1 MRLQLSLEFMIV
13 LAFVLLVFV
22 FMFALISS
30 ERAVSINSQMF
41 SQLQLIAQNIASQI
55 SSAYRAGNGFRST
68 IPMVSSIGNAQYNVT
83 ITKSGEVIVS
93 ATVGKQ
99 IIQALAYSNTNIV
112 SNPSFSP
119 SSASSTYILPISN
132 GTISLQNSQGNI
144 CVDYNC
150 PNTTNLVG
158 SIALSS
164 KVAHAAQFN
173 GENTYIEAPASS
185 AYSFNG
191 PQVTVAFWIYPI
203 PSPYWGA
210 SGNYWENAVS
220 VYPTTACTGG
230 GSGTGYNFFIES
242 GGNPPT
248 ESWTADNVRD
258 FPGQPLVPYKW
269 QMFVGVANSTYIN
282 VYYNGKQ
289 IGTPVAISGATAFT
303 TPPTIRISG
312 SNIASS
318 GPGCNPISGDLADVQ
333 IYNTALSANQIQ
345 ALYQEGINGTP
356 IVPRNLVGWWPLDG
370 NANDYSGAGDNGA
383 ISGPIIFPTVAQI
396 TAQVLNQYGTPLKN
410 ALVGFATDLGTFSN
424 GLGSGQ
430 SAAAYTDSN
439 GIASVL
445 LTQQNASGYADVKA
459 AAFNFVSPIE
469 SNVVA
474 WYPLDFGTGN
484 AVYDISGNGNNGA
497 MNGQP
502 YWNFPKYV
510 SRFNGNNSQIQIQ
523 PTVALNS
530 TTFTVNLWVRP
541 LLYGNAGD
549 HVSTPDTNGYSS
561 VIAGHGYTGMWWF
574 EFRDNNQLNF
584 YVGNTVSGSYATP
597 TITNAFPELGQWYML
612 TGTYS
617 PSAGIIKLYINGG
630 SEVATATSSIIPG
643 GGSPI
648 IISGSN
654 PAQTTGG
661 YFKGDIANMQI
672 YNTVLSPSQIQQLY
686 QSGIAALPISNAG
699 LIGWWP
705 LDGNANDY
713 SGAGNSGTAHK
724 ITYTLLDNY
733 TRDSIF
739 IAETPNVLP
748 IPGIMSCDNLAQ
760 CTNSSLPHLYLSN
773 MPLEFNQGRFQ
784 TANFSLDVS
793 SWIYSHAVI
802 VPNGANTVTITAWIK
817 PRTIQGDSTYAGI
830 VRIDGNAGTGTGL
843 LLSLQGSSG
852 YPSMAT
858 WGNDFV
864 PTSGPK
870 VNYNQWNFLA
880 VRINGTD
887 QALLYVNG
895 QAESGTL
902 SDSLV
907 PSLKYGGY
915 STNFSIGSTDSPG
928 RLFNGSIANV
938 QVYLSPLSVKNLS
951 GLYARGIEGV
961 PLSNQN
967 LVGWWPLDGNAN
979 DYSGSA
985 HNGTAVN
992 VNYPFFSGQ
1001 YNLSGLSTVSSVA
1014 NEWQAIGIPS

>member
-1 MRLQLSLEFMIV
+1 
-13 LAFVLLVFV
+13 
-22 FMFALISS
+22 
-30 ERAVSINSQMF
+30 
-41 SQLQLIAQNIASQI
+41 
-55 SSAYRAGNGFRST
+55 
-68 IPMVSSIGNAQYNVT
+68 
-83 ITKSGEVIVS
+83 
-93 ATVGKQ
+93 
-99 IIQALAYSNTNIV
+99 
-112 SNPSFSP
+112 
-119 SSASSTYILPISN
+119 
-132 GTISLQNSQGNI
+132 
-144 CVDYNC
+144 
-150 PNTTNLVG
+150 
-158 SIALSS
+158 
-164 KVAHAAQFN
+164 
-173 GENTYIEAPASS
+173 
-185 AYSFNG
+185 
-191 PQVTVAFWIYPI
+191 
-203 PSPYWGA
+203 
-210 SGNYWENAVS
+210 
-220 VYPTTACTGG
+220 
-230 GSGTGYNFFIES
+230 
-242 GGNPPT
+242 
-248 ESWTADNVRD
+248 
-258 FPGQPLVPYKW
+258 
-269 QMFVGVANSTYIN
+269 
-282 VYYNGKQ
+282 
-289 IGTPVAISGATAFT
+289 FT

-549 HVSTPDTNGYSS
+549 NVSTPDTNGYSS

-584 YVGNTVSGSYATP
+584 YVGNTVSGSYTTP

-713 SGAGNSGTAHK
+713 SGAGDNGT
-724 ITYTLLDNY
+724 I
-733 TRDSIF
+733 
-739 IAETPNVLP
+739 V
-748 IPGIMSCDNLAQ
+748 GNLAFAP
-760 CTNSSLPHLYLSN
+760 TSKVISKSLALNGSMSSMLSAK
-773 MPLEFNQGRFQ
+773 FNG
-784 TANFSLDVS
+784 VS
-793 SWIYSHAVI
+793 STFKTYRNITTNNFTLTFWV
-802 VPNGANTVTITAWIK
+802 NGANTLKMVSGNGYTIF
-817 PRTIQGDSTYAGI
+817 
-830 VRIDGNAGTGTGL
+830 N
-843 LLSLQGSSG
+843 SSG
-852 YPSMAT
+852 SKNFEFWLNNGGSLGASP
-858 WGNDFV
+858 G
-864 PTSGPK
+864 SGDEEIG
-870 VNYNQWNFLA
+870 VGSNSYHGYGINGSEWNFVAVTLA
-880 VRINGTD
+880 NGT
-887 QALLYVNG
+887 ASFYANSGVPYNVSIVNG
-895 QAESGTL
+895 PY
-902 SDSLV
+902 SLNA
-907 PSLKYGGY
+907 L
-915 STNFSIGSTDSPG
+915 SIGESAASISP
-928 RLFNGSIANV
+928 FNGSIANIQLYNRKLTPS
-938 QVYLSPLSVKNLS
+938 QVESILAGGMSGLPLPNSNLS
-951 GLYARGIEGV
+951 A
-961 PLSNQN
+961 
-967 LVGWWPLDGNAN
+967 WWPLDGNAN
-979 DYSGSA
+979 DYSGNGNNATVANVVFNNVMDVKPYLLQSLNKSGVMFNGQASYIDLGNPSDLQFSSSNTITISA
-985 HNGTAVN
+985 WINVNQCFANGANGAAIVGHGSDSYTFYVAPVSGPCNLEWAESTVANIGTGPIIPEKQWINVVAVN
-992 VNYPFFSGQ
+992 KIGSNTTLYVDGVKYGPYPFTNTYSYTQDLRIGSSQSDTNGFIFNGSISNVQ
-1001 YNLSGLSTVSSVA
+1001 IYNTPLNQTQVTQLFNGGMPKVSS
-1014 NEWQAIGIPS
+1014 ITIPLSWLS